1 MKTSLTIPFAIAL
14 GGIIVAGA
22 VYFTMARQEPSTSSG
37 SGNPALVRPVSP
49 TDHILGNPAAPVKI
63 VEYAD
68 FDCTYCKTFDSTLHQ
83 IIANEGTSG
92 KVAWV
97 YREFPLQQVHPTAL
111 QDAEAAEC
119 VAQTAGNAAFWQ
131 FADALFANQ
140 PVSPTQFGA
149 LASQAGVTG
158 PAFADCMANAST
170 TVGARINADKQN
182 ALDIGASGTP
192 YSLIL
197 ANGQAPVVMDGA
209 YSYSAVKQLV
219 DQAIAATGQ

>member
-1 MKTSLTIPFAIAL
+1 MKTGLAIPFAIAL
-14 GGIIVAGA
+14 GGIIVALA
-22 VYFTMARQEPSTSSG
+22 VYFTMAKKEPSTGSG
-37 SGNPALVRPVSP
+37 TGNPALVRPVGP

-68 FDCTYCKTFDSTLHQ
+68 FDCAYCKTFDSTLHQ
-83 IIANEGTSG
+83 IIANEGASG

-97 YREFPLQQVHPTAL
+97 YREFPLEQIHPTAL
-111 QDAEAAEC
+111 EDAEAAEC

-140 PVSPTQFGA
+140 PVNPTRFGA

-170 TVGARINADKQN
+170 TVSARVSADAQN
-182 ALDIGASGTP
+182 ALDIGALGTP

-219 DQAIAATGQ
+219 DKALAAAGQ